1 MVFAEG
7 GEPESTA
14 HTGLS
19 QYNTAPEELL
29 YHFAR
34 LQAQQGTPE
43 IQCPEASLKHSICSA
58 ILHIPP
64 LLLPSHFEGFFFSY
78 LLASSKNRSCNDL
91 EELQI
96 ICHRGSIAQMRIHQ
110 A

>member
-58 ILHIPP
+58 LLHIPP
-64 LLLPSHFEGFFFSY
+64 LLLPSHFEGFFF
-78 LLASSKNRSCNDL
+78 
-91 EELQI
+91 
-96 ICHRGSIAQMRIHQ
+96 
-110 A
+110 